1 MEEIFIQH
9 PCEVSETAAPDTDS
23 NFELPS
29 DIFRLDCSDEEKS
42 LITSLFQKHHAVFS
56 KDVDDIGCTRTVTL
70 KIRLTDNAPLSTL
83 SSHSS
88 VAV

>member
-29 DIFRLDCSDEEKS
+29 DIFRLDCSD
-42 LITSLFQKHHAVFS
+42 
-56 KDVDDIGCTRTVTL
+56 
-70 KIRLTDNAPLSTL
+70 
-83 SSHSS
+83 
-88 VAV
+88 